1 MAQAILKLDLR
12 DKLKAS
18 TDDPQEIKRQIAK
31 LVDDGQIKLKDIE
44 RATSYKTPT
53 LSQLLH
59 DKYEGDQSKVLD
71 AVVRWYR
78 YWVARHTIV
87 RTSVVEE
94 IQAVLEMV
102 WRAKEIG
109 MIVSPFGKG
118 KSDAAM
124 LYAAEHPDYARF
136 IELTGASSPME
147 LIEKIGEALGISEV
161 MTGTASNRLHAIIRS
176 LQRDPKV
183 LIIDEADELKPKSL
197 KLLRDIHGDNQE
209 RCGVVLIANEKLFR
223 LLQNPDL
230 GYFASRI
237 AIKRRIE
244 DITFA
249 EAKMIA
255 DRFAH
260 SLDNG
265 EIKAAWEWSKR
276 HNSIRSLVNL
286 FKMATRIADMKEL
299 DEIDSDCLKEAYSWL
314 ID

>member
-1 MAQAILKLDLR
+1 MAQTAVRLDIR
-12 DKLKAS
+12 DRAKS
-18 TDDPQEIKRQIAK
+18 TDDPQELKKQIAD
-31 LVDDGQIKLKDIE
+31 LVDQGQIKLKDIE
-44 RATSYKTPT
+44 RATTYKTST
-53 LSQLLH
+53 ISQILH
-59 DKYEGDQSKVLD
+59 DKYEGDQVKPLD
-71 AVVRWYR
+71 AIIRWYR

-94 IQAVLEMV
+94 IQAVIEMV

-109 MIVSPFGKG
+109 MIVSAFGKG

-124 LYAAEHPDYARF
+124 LYAAEHTDYCRF
-136 IELTGASSPME
+136 IELTGASSPTE
-147 LIEKIGEALGISEV
+147 LLDKIGDALGLTEIL
-161 MTGTASNRLHAIIRS
+161 TGSNSNRLHAIIRS
-176 LQRDPKV
+176 LQRNPQV
-183 LIIDEADELKPKSL
+183 LIIDEADELKPKAL

-209 RCGVVLIANEKLFR
+209 RCGIVLIANEKLFR

-276 HNSIRSLVNL
+276 HHSIRSLVNL
-286 FKMATRIADMKEL
+286 FKMASRIADMKDL
-299 DEIDSDCLKEAYSWL
+299 DEIDSDCLKEAYAWL

>member
-1 MAQAILKLDLR
+1 MDFGDIR
-12 DKLKAS
+12 DRAKS
-18 TDDPQEIKRQIAK
+18 TGDPQELKKQIAA
-31 LVDDGQIKLKDIE
+31 LIEDGKIKLKDIE
-44 RATSYKTPT
+44 RATSFKTST
-53 LSQLLH
+53 ISQVLH
-59 DKYEGDQSKVLD
+59 DKYEGDQAKPLD
-71 AVVRWYR
+71 AIIRWYR
-78 YWVARHTIV
+78 YWIARHTIV

-102 WRAKEIG
+102 WRAHEIG
-109 MIVSPFGKG
+109 VIVSPFGKG
-118 KSDAAM
+118 KSDASI

-136 IELTGASSPME
+136 VELTGASSPME
-147 LIEKIGEALGISEV
+147 LIAKIAEALGITEI

-176 LQRDPKV
+176 LQRDPKL

-209 RCGVVLIANEKLFR
+209 RCGIILIANEKLFR

-237 AIKRRIE
+237 AIKRRID

-249 EAKMIA
+249 EAKMIV

-265 EIKAAWEWSKR
+265 EIKQAWEWSKR
-276 HNSIRSLVNL
+276 HNNIRSLVNL
-286 FKMATRIADMKEL
+286 FKMATRIADMKDL
-299 DEIDSDCLKEAYSWL
+299 DEIDSDCLKEAYGWL
-314 ID
+314 IN